1 MVSLKDTVMRDEI
14 FKESSLA
21 RRQARSLLLDYGFY
35 YRFIL
40 LGLIY
45 VIPMTVIL
53 GWALLMA
60 ALDKWT

>member
-1 MVSLKDTVMRDEI
+1 MMHEI
-14 FKESSLA
+14 FEESSLA

-35 YRFIL
+35 YRFIM

-45 VIPMTVIL
+45 AIPIISIL
-53 GWALLMA
+53 GWAFFVA